1 MKTEVRRVL
10 PQDTLWQRLAD
21 FARSCSWV
29 AGPHLADMMLQNNFT
44 DWEAVFAALQD
55 EKIIGYCTLLRTD
68 YYPENRYSPW
78 ISSIF
83 VDESARG
90 HRLSGLLIEA
100 AETYAR
106 SLGFKRVYIPSDV
119 VGLYEKYG
127 YKRIDELVNYGGDTD
142 QIFMKEI

>member
-1 MKTEVRRVL
+1 MKEPVYPGEL
-10 PQDTLWQRLAD
+10 
-21 FARSCSWV
+21 
-29 AGPHLADMMLQNNFT
+29 T
-44 DWEAVFAALQD
+44 D
-55 EKIIGYCTLLRTD
+55 
-68 YYPENRYSPW
+68 EN

-106 SLGFKRVYIPSDV
+106 SLGFKRVYIPSDI

-127 YKRIDELVNYGGDTD
+127 YKRIDELMNYGGDMD